1 MADPVQVRPSPRFR
15 RPSRAHAA
23 SGAAAARTW
32 RDVPIDRGDIGVRL
46 DLVVLRHLAH
56 EPGVSRA
63 RIQKWIAAGRVRV
76 NGKPAPKPS
85 LRVAEDDTVQV
96 DAREIRTRA
105 RPRAEAMPLD
115 VLFEDAHLIALN
127 KPAGVVVHP
136 SYKHATG
143 TLINALLWHAARWP
157 SGDAPAI
164 LTRLDKM
171 TSGVVLVAK
180 RREVTAAL
188 QREMRAF
195 RIDKD
200 YLAVVHGLPSPAKGT
215 IDLALD
221 RDPWDRRKVTVTD
234 RGGQPA
240 VTKYERLATASRARE
255 DATRSD
261 DAGTEVPALH
271 SDAGAPGRTDAWS
284 STGTGASVR
293 SEGASAPSSFSLV
306 RCRLVTGRMHQIR
319 VHLAHKG
326 WPLVGDPVYGNKG
339 GTVEFPR
346 QALHAWRVALT
357 HPVTR
362 EPLEIVA
369 PLPDD
374 FRALLARLGLEE
386 RASGG

>member
-1 MADPVQVRPSPRFR
+1 MQVRPSPRTR
-15 RPSRAHAA
+15 RPSTVHTA
-23 SGAAAARTW
+23 SSAAAARTW
-32 RDVPIDRGDIGVRL
+32 RDVPVDRGDIGVRV

-56 EPGVSRA
+56 ETGVSRA
-63 RIQKWIAAGRVRV
+63 RIQKWIAAGRVHI
-76 NGKPAPKPS
+76 NGAPAPRAS
-85 LRVAEDDTVQV
+85 WRVAEGDTVQV

-105 RPRAEAMPLD
+105 RPRAEAMALD
-115 VLFEDAHLIALN
+115 VLFEDAHLLALN
-127 KPAGVVVHP
+127 KPAGIVVHP

-143 TLINALLWHAARWP
+143 TLINALLWQAARWP

-188 QREMRAF
+188 QREMRAL

-200 YLAVVHGLPSPAKGT
+200 YLAVVHGVPSPAKGT

-255 DATRSD
+255 DA
-261 DAGTEVPALH
+261 AGT
-271 SDAGAPGRTDAWS
+271 
-284 STGTGASVR
+284 
-293 SEGASAPSSFSLV
+293 SAPSSFSLV

-326 WPLVGDPVYGNKG
+326 WPLVGDPVYGRKDA
-339 GTVEFPR
+339 TIDFPR

-374 FRALLARLGLEE
+374 FHALLARLGLAEE
-386 RASGG
+386 VLRS

>member
-1 MADPVQVRPSPRFR
+1 MPRHR
-15 RPSRAHAA
+15 AA
-23 SGAAAARTW
+23 SPQSIRVRAAADTRKW
-32 RDVPIDRGDIGVRL
+32 RDVPVDRGDVGVRV

-63 RIQKWIAAGRVRV
+63 RIQKWIAAGRVHV
-76 NGKPAPKPS
+76 NGAPAPRS
-85 LRVAEDDTVQV
+85 SWRVAEGNTVQV

-105 RPRAEAMPLD
+105 RPRAEATPLD

-143 TLINALLWHAARWP
+143 TLINALLWHAAKWP
-157 SGDAPAI
+157 SGDAPAL

-171 TSGVVLVAK
+171 TSGILLVAK
-180 RREVTAAL
+180 RREVMAAL
-188 QREMRAF
+188 QREMRAL
-195 RIDKD
+195 RIEKD
-200 YLAVVHGLPSPAKGT
+200 YLAVVHGTPTPARGT

-240 VTKYERLATASRARE
+240 VTNYERVSTTAGGGEMVVGS
-255 DATRSD
+255 
-261 DAGTEVPALH
+261 
-271 SDAGAPGRTDAWS
+271 
-284 STGTGASVR
+284 
-293 SEGASAPSSFSLV
+293 SAPARFSLV

-326 WPLVGDPVYGNKG
+326 WPLVGDPVYGRKD
-339 GTVEFPR
+339 GTIDFPR

-369 PLPDD
+369 PLPEDLG
-374 FRALLARLGLEE
+374 ALLTRLGLALPDQ
-386 RASGG
+386 R

>member
-1 MADPVQVRPSPRFR
+1 VPV
-15 RPSRAHAA
+15 
-23 SGAAAARTW
+23 
-32 RDVPIDRGDIGVRL
+32 DRGDTGVRV

-63 RIQKWIAAGRVRV
+63 RIQKWIAAGRVYV
-76 NGKPAPKPS
+76 NGSPAPRS
-85 LRVAEDDTVQV
+85 SWRVAEGDTVQV
-96 DAREIRTRA
+96 DAREIRTRT

-143 TLINALLWHAARWP
+143 TLINALLWHAAKWP
-157 SGDAPAI
+157 SGDAPAL

-171 TSGVVLVAK
+171 TSGVLLVAK
-180 RREVTAAL
+180 RREVMAAL
-188 QREMRAF
+188 QREMRAL
-195 RIDKD
+195 RIEKD
-200 YLAVVHGLPSPAKGT
+200 YLAVVHGAPTPARGA

-240 VTKYERLATASRARE
+240 VTKYDRVST
-255 DATRSD
+255 T
-261 DAGTEVPALH
+261 
-271 SDAGAPGRTDAWS
+271 AGAGQLVDA
-284 STGTGASVR
+284 R
-293 SEGASAPSSFSLV
+293 ASAFSLV

-326 WPLVGDPVYGNKG
+326 WPVVGDPVYGKQD
-339 GTVEFPR
+339 GTIDFPR

-369 PLPDD
+369 PLPEDL
-374 FRALLARLGLEE
+374 RELLTRLGL
-386 RASGG
+386 ALPD

>member
-1 MADPVQVRPSPRFR
+1 MQVRPSPVLR
-15 RPSRAHAA
+15 RPTRAHAA
-23 SGAAAARTW
+23 SGAADARA
-32 RDVPIDRGDIGVRL
+32 RRELPIDRGDVGVRV

-56 EPGVSRA
+56 KPGVSRA
-63 RIQKWIAAGRVRV
+63 RIQKWIAAGRVFV
-76 NGKPAPKPS
+76 NGSPAPKPS
-85 LRVAEDDTVQV
+85 WRVAEGDRLQV

-105 RPRAEAMPLD
+105 RPRAEAMALD
-115 VLFEDAHLIALN
+115 VLFEDAHLLAIN
-127 KPAGVVVHP
+127 KPAGLVVHP
-136 SYKHATG
+136 SYKHASG

-157 SGDAPAI
+157 SGDAPAL

-180 RREVTAAL
+180 RREVMAAL
-188 QREMRAF
+188 QREMRAL
-195 RIDKD
+195 RIEKD
-200 YLAVVHGLPSPAKGT
+200 YLAVVHGTPSPAKGT

-240 VTKYERLATASRARE
+240 MTKYERVATSSRARE
-255 DATRSD
+255 DAT
-261 DAGTEVPALH
+261 GTE
-271 SDAGAPGRTDAWS
+271 GS
-284 STGTGASVR
+284 SSC
-293 SEGASAPSSFSLV
+293 SLV

-319 VHLAHKG
+319 VHLAHRG
-326 WPLVGDPVYGNKG
+326 WPLVGDPAYGRKDA
-339 GTVEFPR
+339 TMDFPR

-374 FRALLARLGLEE
+374 FRGLLARLGLGEGSWGPGVL
-386 RASGG
+386 RS